1 MVYFVNLKLGSF
13 CNAILNAK
21 YNKYLYSWG
30 MHFHFLSSLLRL
42 VLVLVC
48 LLVALFSTL
57 SLVLWLD
64 SLPGIILD
72 ICE

>member
-1 MVYFVNLKLGSF
+1 MFVVVGNVF
-13 CNAILNAK
+13 C
-21 YNKYLYSWG
+21 
-30 MHFHFLSSLLRL
+30 FLSSLLRL

-48 LLVALFSTL
+48 SFVVSFSTL

-64 SLPGIILD
+64 SFPGIILD